1 MEYAIGLLGPQPALC
16 HGLFDPLNS
25 DRSAKGWRQSS
36 RDGGD
41 YRGESSI
48 LLGLSG
54 EGAVER
60 GAVHAQ
66 LLGDLPS

>member
-1 MEYAIGLLGPQPALC
+1 MNAPMAPIQC
-16 HGLFDPLNS
+16 IIPLPLMR
-25 DRSAKGWRQSS
+25 DRSTKGWRQSS

-41 YRGESSI
+41 YRGASSI

-54 EGAVER
+54 EAAVER
-60 GAVHAQ
+60 GSVHTQ